1 MKNKFFLKILIIAVV
16 AGISSVLIHF
26 YSLKLKE
33 KNVLSMSCVRQDIQL
48 NDERG
53 DIRINYPQ
61 LSEMDDREKEKRLNS
76 LIEKDAMKILERDV
90 SDNEGRFTAGLDYDI
105 KYMDD
110 QAISILY
117 KGWFGAVGARCPD
130 IAMATSIDIER
141 ERILTLDDVVSDY
154 DQLYDLLTADKFENI
169 TKWDGVAGQYTIGQD
184 YEYKE
189 VSTLMEDLNGDDE
202 DIEWYIDDG
211 HFVIVVLNGLP
222 DYNEYAISL
231 QEAKGFLQKEFLKKI
246 N

>member
-1 MKNKFFLKILIIAVV
+1 MKRRVKNKFFLKILIIAVV

-90 SDNEGRFTAGLDYDI
+90 SDNEGRFTAGLDKVY
-105 KYMDD
+105 
-110 QAISILY
+110 
-117 KGWFGAVGARCPD
+117 G
-130 IAMATSIDIER
+130 
-141 ERILTLDDVVSDY
+141 
-154 DQLYDLLTADKFENI
+154 
-169 TKWDGVAGQYTIGQD
+169 
-184 YEYKE
+184 
-189 VSTLMEDLNGDDE
+189 
-202 DIEWYIDDG
+202 
-211 HFVIVVLNGLP
+211 
-222 DYNEYAISL
+222 
-231 QEAKGFLQKEFLKKI
+231 
-246 N
+246 